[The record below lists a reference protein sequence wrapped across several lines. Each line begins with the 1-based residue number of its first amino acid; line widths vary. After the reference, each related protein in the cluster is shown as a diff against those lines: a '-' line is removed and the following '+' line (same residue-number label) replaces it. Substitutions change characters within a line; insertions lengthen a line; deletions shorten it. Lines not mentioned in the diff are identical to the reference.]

1 MKKIGQ
7 TVKQVAMDQ
16 LYNLAA
22 GFLYAAAISYFAGGS
37 DFAPGGVS
45 GLALIVNHLW
55 ALPIGAVTLAIN
67 LPLVLVSYC
76 FVGRAFLAKSIVSTL
91 YCAAFQDLLFARL
104 PAYSGEPLL
113 AALFTGVL
121 WGAAM
126 ALLYMRGSSS
136 GGTDV
141 LTVAINTHIPHL
153 SVGLIT
159 GLIDVVIILL
169 GWPVFGTIDSV
180 LYGLVTTGLT
190 SLTIDKI
197 MASNSSSKMLT
208 IITTK
213 GQDIADWIA
222 QNCDR
227 GSTMLR
233 ALGTYTGAERQIL
246 LCACSRVEVYRIRTA
261 ACRLDPGCMVMIS
274 ETNEVFGEGFKDP
287 RKRDNFS

>member
-1 MKKIGQ
+1 MNTRQ
-7 TVKQVAMDQ
+7 TVRQIAVDQ
-16 LYNLAA
+16 IYNLVA

-37 DFAPGGVS
+37 NFAPGGVS
-45 GLALIVNHLW
+45 GLALIANHLW
-55 ALPIGAVTLAIN
+55 GLPIGGVTILVN
-67 LPLVLVSYC
+67 LPLILVSYF
-76 FVGRAFLAKSIVSTL
+76 FVGRNFLVKSIVSTL
-91 YCAAFQDLLFARL
+91 YCAAFQDLIFARL
-104 PAYSGEPLL
+104 PVYTGEPLL

-136 GGTDV
+136 GGTDF

-159 GLIDVVIILL
+159 GIIDVVIILL
-169 GWPVFGTIDSV
+169 GWPVFGTIDAV
-180 LYGLVTTGLT
+180 LYGLVTTSIT

-208 IITTK
+208 IITNR
-213 GQDIADWIA
+213 GQTIADWIA
-222 QNCDR
+222 HNCDR

-233 ALGTYTGAERQIL
+233 ALGTYTGTERQIL

-287 RKRDNFS
+287 TKRDDFS